1 MVQSGISGAQKIDW
15 DTEASILEKI
25 IEYET
30 VHSIA
35 NWNDFKKVGYMKGYN
50 VFNLSQIEN
59 LPAEYYK
66 HIELENLSDFEK
78 NENAENLINNT
89 GAEIVYLPQNRAF
102 YNHIEDKIYYL

>member
-35 NWNDFKKVGYMKGYN
+35 NWNDLKSRLAANRKCFAYFHPALEDEPLIFVEVALTKGISRSIQSIINEEADLEKKDRYSHILFHKQ
-50 VFNLSQIEN
+50 LSER
-59 LPAEYYK
+59 
-66 HIELENLSDFEK
+66 
-78 NENAENLINNT
+78 T
-89 GAEIVYLPQNRAF
+89 
-102 YNHIEDKIYYL
+102 